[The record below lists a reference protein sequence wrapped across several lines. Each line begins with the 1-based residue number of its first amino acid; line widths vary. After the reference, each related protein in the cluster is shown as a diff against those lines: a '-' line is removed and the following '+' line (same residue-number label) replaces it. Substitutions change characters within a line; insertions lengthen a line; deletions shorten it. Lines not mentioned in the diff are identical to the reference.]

1 MELVI
6 WIGALAAGALVMLLA
21 IGVLATKSIVLA
33 KKLKPFAKHLA
44 RFQQNAEHYP
54 EAVKFFSDL
63 SKDEE
68 TAAKQGRRPKG

>member
-6 WIGALAAGALVMLLA
+6 WIGALAAGALIILLA

-44 RFQQNAEHYP
+44 RFQQNAERYP
-54 EAVKFFSDL
+54 EAVKFFSYL

>member
-1 MELVI
+1 MELGI
-6 WIGALAAGALVMLLA
+6 WIGALAAGALIILLA